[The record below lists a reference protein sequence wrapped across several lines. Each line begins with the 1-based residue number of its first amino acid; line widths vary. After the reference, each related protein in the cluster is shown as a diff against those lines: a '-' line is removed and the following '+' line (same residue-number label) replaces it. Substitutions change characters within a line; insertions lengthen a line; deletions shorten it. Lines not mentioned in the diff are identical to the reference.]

1 MTSEVSL
8 GRLVHIVNSVRSQNL
23 LKNIINYTYTQI
35 EYNLDNTLNYFCGQM
50 STSTVKY
57 STVKYFTVN
66 YGNLNLCCVEA
77 NFFSH
82 ES

>member
-1 MTSEVSL
+1 MTLDESL

-23 LKNIINYTYTQI
+23 LKNVINYTYTQI

-50 STSTVKY
+50 STSP
-57 STVKYFTVN
+57 VKYFTVKIL
-66 YGNLNLCCVEA
+66 YCQLW
-77 NFFSH
+77 